1 MPRPTS
7 RTPSDADEL
16 TLARREIRALR
27 AQVAESAPL
36 IDDLRR
42 QVVAATA
49 QADRYRKQL
58 TALRSS
64 LSWRVTKPLRMLS
77 RRRG

>member
-1 MPRPTS
+1 MASPQTRPLL
-7 RTPSDADEL
+7 DNEL
-16 TLARREIRALR
+16 AAARQEIRALR
-27 AQVAESAPL
+27 SALAESAPL

-42 QVVAATA
+42 QVTAAEQ
-49 QADRYRKQL
+49 QAERYQRQI

-64 LSWRVTKPLRMLS
+64 LSWRITKPLRMLS